1 MNSADFTP
9 YYAVIFTSKL
19 ADTTGYAQ
27 MAEQME
33 ALAKQQEGFIGIESA
48 REEVG
53 ITVSYWKDLN
63 SIKAWKENVD
73 HLNAQELGKAKW
85 YKSYT
90 VRIAKVEWEYGFS
103 AQTQQ

>member
-1 MNSADFTP
+1 
-9 YYAVIFTSKL
+9 
-19 ADTTGYAQ
+19 

-33 ALAKQQEGFIGIESA
+33 TLAKQQEGFIGIESA

-103 AQTQQ
+103 TQTQQ

>member
-1 MNSADFTP
+1 
-9 YYAVIFTSKL
+9 
-19 ADTTGYAQ
+19 

-103 AQTQQ
+103 TQTQQ

>member
-1 MNSADFTP
+1 
-9 YYAVIFTSKL
+9 
-19 ADTTGYAQ
+19 

-33 ALAKQQEGFIGIESA
+33 TLAKQQEGFIGIESA

-90 VRIAKVEWEYGFS
+90 VRFAKVEWEYGFS
-103 AQTQQ
+103 TQTQQ

>member
-1 MNSADFTP
+1 MNSADFTS

-33 ALAKQQEGFIGIESA
+33 TLAKQQEGFIGIESA

-53 ITVSYWKDLN
+53 ITVSYWKDLS
-63 SIKAWKENVD
+63 SIKAWKENLD
-73 HLNAQELGKAKW
+73 HVKAQEFGKNKR
-85 YKSYT
+85 YESYT
-90 VRIAKVEWEYGFS
+90 VRIAKVEKEYGFG
-103 AQTQQ
+103 